1 MSSYGLVLFYKRCF
15 TRLLYFTVAPPAR
28 KNHSNHFPDKMYESE
43 GHNTRHPNGTGQ
55 FPVISKSPD
64 SPHNTSD
71 NCRAPPQYKYRSPCR
86 PPGNQCQ
93 TFQGMWQSDRIRHL
107 PRGSE
112 GPTEYTC
119 TAEDSG
125 YESGLCGI
133 RLSALFEQISR
144 IIIGNKFHIQ
154 RPALQISA
162 VPDQLSHRIHVFI

>member
-1 MSSYGLVLFYKRCF
+1 MPFCYRKRNIGSEKPLSFCKYRKGGGLCQVMVLCCF

-28 KNHSNHFPDKMYESE
+28 KNHSNHFPDKMCESE

-55 FPVISKSPD
+55 FPVALKSPD

-71 NCRAPPQYKYRSPCR
+71 NCRAPPQYRCRSLCR
-86 PPGNQCQ
+86 LPGNQCQ

-119 TAEDSG
+119 TAEGSG
-125 YESGLCGI
+125 YVFPGE
-133 RLSALFEQISR
+133 
-144 IIIGNKFHIQ
+144 
-154 RPALQISA
+154 RPVRHPTVRTVRADL
-162 VPDQLSHRIHVFI
+162 PHNHRK